1 MTQHEPAKGRFSGYQ
16 IFVVAIL
23 TLLQFTI
30 VLDFMVL
37 SPLGAQ
43 LMMELDIVPQ
53 QFGWVVSA
61 YAFSAGVS
69 GLLAAG
75 FADKFDRKKL
85 LLFFYSGFII
95 GTLFCGIAP
104 DYHTL
109 LIARIVTGL
118 FGGVMSSISFAIIT
132 DIFALHMRGRVMGF
146 VQMAFAASQ
155 VMGIPIGLY
164 LANLWGWHSPFLMI
178 VALSLVVGAAIVFYM
193 KPIDS
198 HLKIQEKKNPLRHL
212 AATLSNPYYLK
223 GFGAIVLLAT
233 GGFMLMP
240 FASAFTVYNLGIS
253 LDKLPLIYMATGI
266 CSMIAGPI
274 IGKLSDQ
281 AGKYKVFFYGTVLT
295 MLIVA
300 WYCNLGLTPLW
311 LVIIFN
317 IIMFAGVTARIISA
331 SALMTAVPD
340 AADRGAFMSI
350 QSSVQQISGGI
361 ASAAAGMIVVQN
373 ANGVLRNYDVLGY
386 VVVLAMAITLLMMY
400 VIDQQVK
407 RKGRAEVTPSMA
419 PATR

>member
-281 AGKYKVFFYGTVLT
+281 VGKYRVFFFGTVLT

-317 IIMFAGVTARIISA
+317 IVMFAGVTARIISA

-373 ANGVLRNYDVLGY
+373 ADGVLRNYDVLGY
-386 VVVLAMAITLLMMY
+386 VVVMAMAITLLMMY

>member
-1 MTQHEPAKGRFSGYQ
+1 
-16 IFVVAIL
+16 
-23 TLLQFTI
+23 
-30 VLDFMVL
+30 
-37 SPLGAQ
+37 
-43 LMMELDIVPQ
+43 
-53 QFGWVVSA
+53 
-61 YAFSAGVS
+61 
-69 GLLAAG
+69 
-75 FADKFDRKKL
+75 
-85 LLFFYSGFII
+85 
-95 GTLFCGIAP
+95 
-104 DYHTL
+104 
-109 LIARIVTGL
+109 
-118 FGGVMSSISFAIIT
+118 
-132 DIFALHMRGRVMGF
+132 
-146 VQMAFAASQ
+146 
-155 VMGIPIGLY
+155 
-164 LANLWGWHSPFLMI
+164 
-178 VALSLVVGAAIVFYM
+178 
-193 KPIDS
+193 
-198 HLKIQEKKNPLRHL
+198 
-212 AATLSNPYYLK
+212 
-223 GFGAIVLLAT
+223 
-233 GGFMLMP
+233 MLMP

-253 LDKLPLIYMATGI
+253 LDNLPLIYMATGI

-281 AGKYKVFFYGTVLT
+281 VGKYRVFFFGTVLT

-300 WYCNLGLTPLW
+300 WYCNLGPTPLW

>member
-281 AGKYKVFFYGTVLT
+281 VGKYRVFFFGTVLT

-317 IIMFAGVTARIISA
+317 IVMFAGVTARIISA

>member
-193 KPIDS
+193 KPIDG
-198 HLKIQEKKNPLRHL
+198 HLKIQEKKNPLHHL
-212 AATLSNPYYLK
+212 AGTLSNPYYLK

-253 LDKLPLIYMATGI
+253 LDKLPLIYMATGV

-281 AGKYKVFFYGTVLT
+281 VGKYRVFFFGTVLT

-361 ASAAAGMIVVQN
+361 ASAAAGMIVVQH

-386 VVVLAMAITLLMMY
+386 VVVMAMAITLLMMY